1 MYSHVKD
8 KDETIRRLQAEIA
21 DLRGKL
27 QARNQLNSTS
37 PRSDLD
43 AFSINLQSQALA
55 PQHGTP
61 SSTGRR
67 RPADNVPQS
76 GRASSSGPV
85 LTHLGRLVCGEG
97 GVEIFAGSSTGVH
110 FILSAQQKY
119 QEVFS
124 MTDNFP
130 EAVFSLQLLYQ
141 GESRLGEIPG
151 NRGQRSYFQR
161 KYGLYQPQEYY
172 YSQIE
177 RYFELWGQLYV
188 LESVLPLRLIYYP

>member
-1 MYSHVKD
+1 M
-8 KDETIRRLQAEIA
+8 
-21 DLRGKL
+21 
-27 QARNQLNSTS
+27 
-37 PRSDLD
+37 
-43 AFSINLQSQALA
+43 

-67 RPADNVPQS
+67 RPANGVRQS

-124 MTDNFP
+124 MTDSFP

-141 GESRLGEIPG
+141 GESRLREIPG
-151 NRGQRSYFQR
+151 NRGPRSYFQQ
-161 KYGLYQPQEYY
+161 KYGLYQPREYY
-172 YSQIE
+172 FSQIE

-188 LESVLPLRLIYYP
+188 LKSVLSLQLL